1 MYCILSI
8 LICLGGFIL
17 YDQTGNFDYL
27 FKMLIISTM
36 FGLCDSISSLSIK
49 KFIDTISNYK
59 LLEKDKK
66 DKK

>member
-1 MYCILSI
+1 MYCVLSI

-49 KFIDTISNYK
+49 KFIDAIANFK
-59 LLEKDKK
+59 PLENNKK
-66 DKK
+66 EQK